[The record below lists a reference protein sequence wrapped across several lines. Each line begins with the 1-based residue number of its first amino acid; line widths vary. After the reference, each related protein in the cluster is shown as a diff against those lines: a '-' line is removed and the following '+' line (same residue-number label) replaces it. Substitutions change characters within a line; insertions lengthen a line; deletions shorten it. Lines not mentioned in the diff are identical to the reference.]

1 MIIGIEDNDKKN
13 FAFSVE
19 AMVLLVP
26 DGTEHCKLYVGHI
39 NGVFAHI
46 HLTPA
51 EFMSRIGAALESMQ
65 GRAALL
71 GMARGPGPKQ

>member
-1 MIIGIEDNDKKN
+1 MIIGIEDNSKGN
-13 FAFSVE
+13 FAFAIE
-19 AMVLLVP
+19 ALILVTP
-26 DGTEHCKLYVGHI
+26 DGEQHCKIYVGPS
-39 NGVFAHI
+39 AACARI